1 MKHWITSTLLCAGTL
16 LAADFWQNKK
26 PSEWTEKEARKIIEN
41 SPWVKEV
48 QPGMD
53 MAALNKARGGSG
65 GGAENGRSGGTGGG
79 GGIGGGGGAMGGPGG
94 GPRGG
99 TMGGGGGPMS
109 TGGGGGGGMQM
120 PRVKVSFE
128 TALPVAEAKARMEI
142 QDAFKGVREEFV
154 VISVSGMRMMGGG
167 RDDAAKDRKQDMQ
180 DRLLQMTT
188 IKLQADKVYQPAD
201 VKMQQTVNGPV
212 ILFSFHR
219 RELLLGPDDKQL
231 LFKTSMG
238 PMQIEVKF
246 NLKDMVY
253 EKQLSL

>member
-1 MKHWITSTLLCAGTL
+1 MKHWTTLILLCAGTL

-53 MAALNKARGGSG
+53 MAAMSKGRGGSG
-65 GGAENGRSGGTGGG
+65 GEAENDNSGGRRGGG
-79 GGIGGGGGAMGGPGG
+79 GMGGPGG
-94 GPRGG
+94 GPGG
-99 TMGGGGGPMS
+99 RPGGAMGGGGGPMS

-142 QDAFKGVREEFV
+142 QDAFKGVRDEFV
-154 VISVSGMRMMGGG
+154 VISLSGMRMMGGG

-212 ILFSFHR
+212 ILFAFPR
-219 RELLLGPDDKQL
+219 KELLLGPDDKQL
-231 LFKTSMG
+231 LFKTSIG

>member
-1 MKHWITSTLLCAGTL
+1 MKHWITSTLLCGGIL
-16 LAADFWQNKK
+16 FAADFWQNKK

-65 GGAENGRSGGTGGG
+65 GGAENGRSVGTGGG
-79 GGIGGGGGAMGGPGG
+79 GGMGGGAMGGPGG
-94 GPRGG
+94 GPGG
-99 TMGGGGGPMS
+99 GRMGGGGGPMS
-109 TGGGGGGGMQM
+109 SGGGGGGGIQM

-167 RDDAAKDRKQDMQ
+167 KDDAARDRKQDMQ

-201 VKMQQTVNGPV
+201 VKMQQTVNVPV
-212 ILFSFHR
+212 ILFAFPR
-219 RELLLGPDDKQL
+219 KELMIGPDDKQL

-253 EKQLSL
+253 QKQLSL

>member
-53 MAALNKARGGSG
+53 MAALKKGRGGSG
-65 GGAENGRSGGTGGG
+65 GEAENGNSGGRRGGG
-79 GGIGGGGGAMGGPGG
+79 GMGGGGAMGGPGG
-94 GPRGG
+94 A
-99 TMGGGGGPMS
+99 MGGGGGPMS

-188 IKLQADKVYQPAD
+188 IKLQDDKVYQPAD

-246 NLKDMVY
+246 NLKEMVY

>member
-1 MKHWITSTLLCAGTL
+1 MKHWITSTLLFAGTL
-16 LAADFWQNKK
+16 LGADFWQNKK

-53 MAALNKARGGSG
+53 MAAMSKSRGGSG
-65 GGAENGRSGGTGGG
+65 GEAESGNSGGRRGGG
-79 GGIGGGGGAMGGPGG
+79 GMGGGGAMGGPGG
-94 GPRGG
+94 GPGG
-99 TMGGGGGPMS
+99 AMGGGGGPMS

-128 TALPVAEAKARMEI
+128 TAVPVAEAKARMEI
-142 QDAFKGVREEFV
+142 QDTFKGMRDEFV
-154 VISVSGMRMMGGG
+154 VISLSGMRMMGGVIPA
-167 RDDAAKDRKQDMQ
+167 AAKDRKQDMQ

-188 IKLQADKVYQPAD
+188 INLQDDKVYQPAD

-219 RELLLGPDDKQL
+219 RELLVGPDDKQL

>member
-1 MKHWITSTLLCAGTL
+1 MF
-16 LAADFWQNKK
+16 AADFWQNKK

-65 GGAENGRSGGTGGG
+65 GSAENGRSGGTGGG
-79 GGIGGGGGAMGGPGG
+79 GGMGGGAMGGPGG
-94 GPRGG
+94 GPGG
-99 TMGGGGGPMS
+99 GRMGGGGGPMS
-109 TGGGGGGGMQM
+109 SGGGGGGGIQM

-167 RDDAAKDRKQDMQ
+167 KDDAARDRKQDMQ

-212 ILFSFHR
+212 ILFAFPR
-219 RELLLGPDDKQL
+219 KELMIGPDDKQL

-253 EKQLSL
+253 QKQLSL